1 MSKYSLTQLPDH
13 VLVRDLRSLVARER
27 VTTAELLAHL
37 AEVDARR
44 LYLPAGYTSMYSYC
58 VGELKFSE
66 DAAAKRI
73 RALRV
78 VHQHPAICEHIADGR
93 LHLSGVVLLSPHLT
107 PDNARE
113 LLEAAS
119 HQTKAGIEALLAA
132 RFPRPDVETL
142 LQPIKWQA
150 AAPGCSASSEGVCES
165 REQQAPGPVDL
176 HTSPARVTPLAP
188 ERFALQ
194 VTLDQETHDLLRQ
207 AQALLGHAVPS
218 GNVSEVLK
226 RSLQALVR
234 VLEKRKFAATER
246 PRARRS
252 HAGSRYIPA
261 EIRREVHERDCGQ
274 CTFAGERGHRCDAT
288 RALEFDHM
296 VPVAKGG
303 RTCAANLR
311 LRCRAHNQYEAER
324 TFGAGFMKAKREA
337 AQQKTAPPIAEQ
349 DAAKDVAPWLRSLGF
364 RAEEIRAA
372 AKRCEA
378 IPDASIEERVRF
390 ALTGLAP
397 RSARHVMPVA
407 NAPA

>member
-1 MSKYSLTQLPDH
+1 MPKYSLTQLPDH
-13 VLVRDLRSLVARER
+13 VLVRDLRSLVVRDRA
-27 VTTAELLAHL
+27 TTAELLAHL

-44 LYLPAGYTSMYSYC
+44 LYLPAGYTSMHAYC

-73 RALRV
+73 QALRTV
-78 VHQHPAICEHIADGR
+78 REYPEICERLADGR
-93 LHLSGVVLLSPHLT
+93 LHLSGVVLLAPHLT
-107 PDNARE
+107 RENVGE
-113 LLEAAS
+113 LLDACAGRTAA
-119 HQTKAGIEALLAA
+119 TIREVLAA

-142 LQPIKWQA
+142 LQPIA
-150 AAPGCSASSEGVCES
+150 AQVAVGCSAGPGDVCES
-165 REQQAPGPVDL
+165 REQHATEHVDL
-176 HTSPARVTPLAP
+176 HAVHAKVTPLAP

-218 GNVSEVLK
+218 GNVGEVLK

-261 EIRREVHERDCGQ
+261 EVRREVHERDGGQ
-274 CTFAGERGHRCDAT
+274 CTFVGESGHRCEAT
-288 RALEFDHM
+288 RALEFDHV
-296 VPVAKGG
+296 VPVARGG
-303 RTCAANLR
+303 ETTAPNLR

-324 TFGAGFMKAKREA
+324 AFGAGFMQAKREA
-337 AQQKTAPPIAEQ
+337 GKKPPAPTP
-349 DAAKDVAPWLRSLGF
+349 DASRDVSPWLRSLGF

-378 IPDASIEERVRF
+378 FPDAPLEERVRF
-390 ALTGLAP
+390 ALREMGP

-407 NAPA
+407 SAPA

>member
-1 MSKYSLTQLPDH
+1 MPKYSLTQLPDH

-27 VTTAELLAHL
+27 VTAAELLAHL

-44 LYLPAGYTSMYSYC
+44 LYLPAGYTSMHAYC
-58 VGELKFSE
+58 VGELRFSE

-78 VHQHPAICEHIADGR
+78 IHAHPEICDRLADGR

-107 PDNARE
+107 PENAGE
-113 LLEAAS
+113 LLDAAS
-119 HQTKAGIEALLAA
+119 NQSKAGIEALLAA

-142 LQPIKWQA
+142 LQPVASPQ
-150 AAPGCSASSEGVCES
+150 CSARSGDVCES

-176 HTSPARVTPLAP
+176 HTAHAKVTPLAP

-207 AQALLGHAVPS
+207 AQALLGHAIPS
-218 GNVSEVLK
+218 GNVGEVLK

-234 VLEKRKFAATER
+234 LLEKRKFAATER

-261 EIRREVHERDCGQ
+261 EVRREVYERDGGQ
-274 CTFAGERGHRCDAT
+274 CTFVGEGGHRCEAT

-296 VPVAKGG
+296 IPRARGG
-303 RTCAANLR
+303 ETTARNLR
-311 LRCRAHNQYEAER
+311 LRCRAHNQFEAER
-324 TFGAGFMKAKREA
+324 TFGAGFMKARRAAAKPKSVSPAAA
-337 AQQKTAPPIAEQ
+337 AQP

-364 RAEEIRAA
+364 RSDEIRAA

-378 IPDASIEERVRF
+378 IPDAPLDERVRF
-390 ALTGLAP
+390 ALTFTPTLAQIT
-397 RSARHVMPVA
+397 MPVSA
-407 NAPA
+407 S

>member
-1 MSKYSLTQLPDH
+1 MH
-13 VLVRDLRSLVARER
+13 A
-27 VTTAELLAHL
+27 
-37 AEVDARR
+37 
-44 LYLPAGYTSMYSYC
+44 YC
-58 VGELKFSE
+58 VGELRFSE

-78 VHQHPAICEHIADGR
+78 VHEYPAICDHIADGR
-93 LHLSGVVLLSPHLT
+93 LHLSGVVLLAPRLT
-107 PDNARE
+107 PENVSE
-113 LLEAAS
+113 LLAAAS
-119 HQTKAGIEALLAA
+119 NQSKAAIEAMLAA
-132 RFPRPDVETL
+132 RFPQSDVGTL
-142 LQPIKWQA
+142 LQPINSPK
-150 AAPGCSASSEGVCES
+150 CSRGSGDVCES

-176 HTSPARVTPLAP
+176 HASHAKVTPLAA

-218 GNVSEVLK
+218 GNVGEVLK

-234 VLEKRKFAATER
+234 MLEKRKFAATER

-252 HAGSRYIPA
+252 HAKARYTPA
-261 EIRREVHERDCGQ
+261 EIRREVHERDGGQ
-274 CTFAGERGHRCDAT
+274 CTFVGDRGHRCEAT
-288 RALEFDHM
+288 RALEFDHV
-296 VPVAKGG
+296 VPVAKAG

-337 AQQKTAPPIAEQ
+337 AKQKSTPPVAER
-349 DAAKDVAPWLRSLGF
+349 DLTRDVAPWLRSLGF
-364 RAEEIRAA
+364 RADEIRGAV
-372 AKRCEA
+372 KRCEA

-397 RSARHVMPVA
+397 RSARHVIPVA
-407 NAPA
+407 SAPA